1 MCAHVCMHVHVCRA
15 GTSRLVLGPPGLPA
29 SGGRAGPRRSGSPR
43 ISKRG
48 AQERE
53 GRGPVHPLAVALPQH
68 SGPQGNHGGLLR
80 APEWKEEAGWVGE
93 ESCWPRRLCDAGA
106 KGQEEEEKAEQRRFF
121 SGEWESREGRQ
132 PGEKKGRREIK
143 RKMEETQAQ
152 QAGAGRGGV
161 ARLPQ
166 AFSL

>member
-1 MCAHVCMHVHVCRA
+1 MLACGWREAGGVCAHVCMHVHVCRA

-53 GRGPVHPLAVALPQH
+53 GRGPVHPLAVALPQL

-80 APEWKEEAGWVGE
+80 APEWKE
-93 ESCWPRRLCDAGA
+93 
-106 KGQEEEEKAEQRRFF
+106 
-121 SGEWESREGRQ
+121 
-132 PGEKKGRREIK
+132 
-143 RKMEETQAQ
+143 
-152 QAGAGRGGV
+152 
-161 ARLPQ
+161 
-166 AFSL
+166 